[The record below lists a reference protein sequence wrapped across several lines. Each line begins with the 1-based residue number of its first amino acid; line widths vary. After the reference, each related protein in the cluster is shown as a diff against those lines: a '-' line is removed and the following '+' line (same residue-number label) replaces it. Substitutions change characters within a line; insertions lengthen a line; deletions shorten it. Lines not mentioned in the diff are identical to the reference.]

1 MPVGTPP
8 ALQYSSKKEKLV
20 TSLKSQVSS
29 LKSQVSSL
37 KSQVSSLKSQVSSPS
52 SLKSQV
58 SSLKSQV
65 SSLKSQVS
73 KRATKGRPVGWRFA
87 YPTYTKPSKPESGV
101 ACLLPL
107 VSCLLFLISCLLSL
121 NFPAA
126 YLHRPPLSF
135 FLYPLSLSSLILPLA
150 TCGRVLCRLKN
161 ICLPVGNHLCKMDKS
176 HKNKT

>member
-37 KSQVSSLKSQVSSPS
+37 KSQVSSLKSQVSSLKSQVS

-65 SSLKSQVS
+65 SSLKSQ
-73 KRATKGRPVGWRFA
+73 KGRPKVAPSDGASLIR
-87 YPTYTKPSKPESGV
+87 PTQNHRSLKAG
-101 ACLLPL
+101 LLA
-107 VSCLLFLISCLLSL
+107 SCLLSL
-121 NFPAA
+121 ASYFLSLASCLLISLPPTCTAHL
-126 YLHRPPLSF
+126 YPFSFIPYPLSF
-135 FLYPLSLSSLILPLA
+135 IPYLASCNLRPGSLPIKKYLLTRRQPS
-150 TCGRVLCRLKN
+150 V
-161 ICLPVGNHLCKMDKS
+161 
-176 HKNKT
+176 

>member
-37 KSQVSSLKSQVSSPS
+37 KSQVSSLKSQVSS
-52 SLKSQV
+52 LKSQ
-58 SSLKSQV
+58 
-65 SSLKSQVS
+65 
-73 KRATKGRPVGWRFA
+73 KGRPKVAPSDGASLIR
-87 YPTYTKPSKPESGV
+87 PTQNHRSLKAG
-101 ACLLPL
+101 LLA
-107 VSCLLFLISCLLSL
+107 SCLLYLASYFLSLASCLLISL
-121 NFPAA
+121 
-126 YLHRPPLSF
+126 PPTCTAH
-135 FLYPLSLSSLILPLA
+135 LYPFSFIPYPLSLILPLA